1 MDLFLN
7 KLLCGSR
14 KVHSNEHALFNLL
27 NSWKKRAWQHWFFS
41 TVLMDLCKACDC
53 LLHDLINAKFEARVL
68 SKISLKLILVS
79 LEGQK
84 QLVKIGSL
92 CSFWS
97 DVKRGVPQGLVFRP
111 LLFNVFINDLFMFIE
126 NCEVC
131 NFASDNALCNG
142 GVELSSILENLKHK
156 MKIIL

>member
-7 KLLCGSR
+7 KLLSR
-14 KVHSNEHALFNLL
+14 KVHFNQHALFKLL
-27 NSWKKRAWQHWFFS
+27 NSWKKELDNTGFFS
-41 TVLMDLCKACDC
+41 TVLMDLCKAYDC
-53 LLHDLINAKFEARVL
+53 LLHDLINAKFEAYVL
-68 SKISLKLILVS
+68 SKISFKLMLVS

-97 DVKRGVPQGLVFRP
+97 DVKRGVPQGLVFRH

-131 NFASDNALCNG
+131 NFANDSALCNG
-142 GVELSSILENLKHK
+142 GVELSSILGNLKHN